1 MVDWNLPHLSK
12 RSEVTGCCLWKSI
25 LWGWP
30 LLRGPASRTWSE
42 GNRQRRGAVVSASSP
57 TMLQQRVH
65 ASLCAYV
72 PSGWSQTVNI
82 ASSVFDSTSRQSA
95 SDKGKKKRCSLW
107 LFWSKHNRREER
119 EQREGGGEE
128 EENEECVCGWRGGGV
143 IIPAIS
149 KNRGLGK
156 RGEKKAVLLKITAP

>member
-95 SDKGKKKRCSLW
+95 SDKGKKKTLQSLTF
-107 LFWSKHNRREER
+107 LVKTQQERRERAEGR
-119 EQREGGGEE
+119 GGRGGGEWRV
-128 EENEECVCGWRGGGV
+128 CVWVKRRGCNN
-143 IIPAIS
+143 S
-149 KNRGLGK
+149 CHL
-156 RGEKKAVLLKITAP
+156 